1 MSNQDQSD
9 EDRTAVHASVNAF
22 SRVIAVMVLMVLL
35 GLVGYFLDRWLG
47 TNFMII
53 VGFVAGM
60 ILAVFGL
67 LFIARQANQELQTV
81 TRKAR
86 KIRKAPDA

>member
-9 EDRTAVHASVNAF
+9 EDRTAMHTSINVF
-22 SRVIAVMVLMVLL
+22 SRVIAVMVMMMML
-35 GLVGYFLDRWLG
+35 GLVGFFLDKWLG
-47 TNFMII
+47 TSFMII
-53 VGFVAGM
+53 VGFIAGM

-81 TRKAR
+81 TRKSH
-86 KIRKAPDA
+86 KIRKTPDA